1 MVAQQLIDI
10 IIKAEDQASETAKK
24 VDDKLKKMG
33 DTASKA
39 NNDATTSTYK
49 FNDALLQVNNS
60 TGVVGSGAAQAANL
74 LGQMK
79 LDPNFGSSIDRAKLS
94 VSQMGYS
101 LDSVRGKFQVIK
113 TVATGPFNSLKGKIS
128 DVANTIKGKF
138 SSAVDN
144 AKAKLQQLS
153 NSGRS
158 LGSTGGMLSGVVS
171 QLGGMIGYDL
181 VNGMVQAARASINAA
196 SQLEYFGQR
205 LSKAKGETK
214 LTSSEFKKFKTE
226 LGDLQKEF
234 RKVDM
239 TAVGATAE
247 ELAVKLNLPA
257 NKLSDLTRMTAVLS
271 STFVKEGHSQEDAI
285 LAVSDALDGQFK
297 RLQEIGITQ
306 DTLKENGWNGNL
318 QDQGSLIDA
327 MNKSLKE
334 MGFEQTAKDITNL
347 DEAWGALTI
356 AGGQLLQSV
365 LVPITP
371 SLIAILEG
379 AIQVTDAI
387 GSFISTLG
395 GLPDW
400 TKAIGAT
407 VALSTA
413 LVGLAI
419 VMLGSV
425 IPSLIGTVSGF
436 IGYVAGALGV
446 EIANMGLAASFWA
459 VASAILANPLT
470 WIVVALVAVAVAV
483 YEVGKAFG
491 WWTDVGSMLDAIWA
505 GIQRLWS
512 AFINHPDV
520 QAIVEALSAAW
531 NVLSSA
537 IGGVIDWLGSFFSS
551 STGGEFDVVRAL
563 IDALSWAWESLTL
576 PIRIV
581 IQLLQMFYNVGAQIG
596 SGQLNLLG
604 VISNVW
610 LSIQSLFNMVL
621 MSIVNSIVS
630 WASNILI
637 QGATA
642 ARNFVNGV
650 MNAVKSLP
658 SKFLKILS
666 LVLTYII
673 VRANLWVMQAK
684 RGAQNLVNGVMNY
697 LRTLP
702 SKALSA
708 LLGVLH
714 SITSAGAKWVSSV
727 KNQASQVVNGAY
739 NTLKA
744 LPGRV
749 GSALSGVVDRI
760 VKPFRDAYNQ
770 AKKWWNQTTSLG
782 GGGAAGFD
790 YEGMIEELMQQ
801 NGGLSLTSNDSIDVN
816 VSQEIELIFD
826 LKNIPEGTDAD
837 TVYRM
842 VEAALND
849 KNVIKSLVQNN
860 DFQSLDQKVKSRII
874 AKNNRAR
881 GV

>member
-39 NNDATTSTYK
+39 NDNATKSTYK
-49 FNDALLQVNNS
+49 FNDALLKVNNS

-113 TVATGPFNSLKGKIS
+113 TVATGPFNTLKGKVT
-128 DVANTIKGKF
+128 DVANTIRNKF

-153 NSGRS
+153 ASGRG
-158 LGSTGGMLSGVVS
+158 LGGVGGMLKGMVS

-181 VNGMVQAARASINAA
+181 VNGLVNAARASINAA

-247 ELAVKLNLPA
+247 ELAVKMNLPA

-271 STFVKEGHSQEDAI
+271 STFVKEGRSQEDAI

-306 DTLKENGWNGNL
+306 DILKENGWNGNL
-318 QDQGSLIDA
+318 EDQGSLIDA
-327 MNKSLKE
+327 INKSMKE
-334 MGFEQTAKDITNL
+334 MGYEQTAKDITNL

-371 SLIAILEG
+371 ALISLLEG
-379 AIQVTDAI
+379 AIQVADAI
-387 GSFISTLG
+387 QGMVGALG
-395 GLPDW
+395 GLPDGAKLAIGL
-400 TKAIGAT
+400 TAVAIAIGAI
-407 VALSTA
+407 STA
-413 LVGLAI
+413 MKVGLIAT
-419 VMLGSV
+419 
-425 IPSLIGTVSGF
+425 IPEL
-436 IGYVAGALGV
+436 VAGFTAAAGAAWSFAL
-446 EIANMGLAASFWA
+446 AL
-459 VASAILANPLT
+459 LANPVT
-470 WIVVALVAVAVAV
+470 WIALALVAVAVAV

-512 AFINHPDV
+512 AFVNHPDV
-520 QAIVEALSAAW
+520 QAIIGALSAAW
-531 NVLSSA
+531 NALSSA
-537 IGGVIDWLGSFFSS
+537 IGGVIEWLGSFFSS

-563 IDALSWAWESLTL
+563 IDALGTAWEQVTL
-576 PIRIV
+576 PIRII

-637 QGATA
+637 QGANA

-658 SKFLKILS
+658 SKFLRILS

-673 VRANLWVMQAK
+673 ARANLWVMQAK

-714 SITSAGAKWVSSV
+714 SITSAGAKWVSGV

-739 NTLKA
+739 NTLKS
-744 LPGRV
+744 LPGKV

-760 VKPFRDAYNQ
+760 VKPFRDAYNT
-770 AKKWWNQTTSLG
+770 AKGWWDKITNLG

-816 VSQEIELIFD
+816 VSQEIELMFD

-860 DFQSLDQKVKSRII
+860 DFQTLDHKIKSKII
-874 AKNNRAR
+874 SKNNRAR

>member
-39 NNDATTSTYK
+39 NDNATKSTYK
-49 FNDALLQVNNS
+49 FNDALLKVNNS

-113 TVATGPFNSLKGKIS
+113 TVATGPFNTLKGKVT
-128 DVANTIKGKF
+128 DVANTIRNKF

-153 NSGRS
+153 ASGHS
-158 LGSTGGMLSGVVS
+158 LGGVGGMLKGMVS

-181 VNGMVQAARASINAA
+181 VNGLVNAARASINAA

-247 ELAVKLNLPA
+247 ELAVKMNLPA

-271 STFVKEGHSQEDAI
+271 STFVKEGRSQEDAI

-306 DTLKENGWNGNL
+306 DILKENGWNGNL
-318 QDQGSLIDA
+318 EDQGSLIDA
-327 MNKSLKE
+327 INKSMKE
-334 MGFEQTAKDITNL
+334 MGYEQTAKDITNL

-371 SLIAILEG
+371 ALISLLEG
-379 AIQVTDAI
+379 AIQVADAI
-387 GSFISTLG
+387 QGFVGALG
-395 GLPDW
+395 GLPDGAKLAIGL
-400 TKAIGAT
+400 TAVAIAIGAI
-407 VALSTA
+407 ATA
-413 LVGLAI
+413 MQVGLIAT
-419 VMLGSV
+419 
-425 IPSLIGTVSGF
+425 IPEL
-436 IGYVAGALGV
+436 VAGFTAAAGAAWSFAL
-446 EIANMGLAASFWA
+446 AL
-459 VASAILANPLT
+459 LANPVT
-470 WIVVALVAVAVAV
+470 WIALALVAVAVAV

-531 NVLSSA
+531 NALSSA

-563 IDALSWAWESLTL
+563 IDALGTAWEQVTL
-576 PIRIV
+576 PIRII

-673 VRANLWVMQAK
+673 ARANLWVMQAK

-697 LRTLP
+697 LKTLP

-714 SITSAGAKWVSSV
+714 SITSAGAKWVSGV

-739 NTLKA
+739 NTLKS
-744 LPGRV
+744 LPGKV

-760 VKPFRDAYNQ
+760 VKPFRDAYNT
-770 AKKWWNQTTSLG
+770 AKGWWDKITSLG

-816 VSQEIELIFD
+816 VSQEIELMFD